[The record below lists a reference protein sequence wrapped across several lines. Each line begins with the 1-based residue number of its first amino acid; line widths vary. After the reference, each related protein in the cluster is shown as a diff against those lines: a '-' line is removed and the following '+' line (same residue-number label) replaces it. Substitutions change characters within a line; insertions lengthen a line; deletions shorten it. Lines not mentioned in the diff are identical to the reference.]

1 MQTSELNM
9 FKKII
14 KESIKEALREE
25 RYLLYDTLIPFVSAK
40 EQKEIESLYGS
51 PENYDENEFE
61 DLTDWVLT

>member
-61 DLTDWVLT
+61 DLTDLSRN

>member
-25 RYLLYDTLIPFVSAK
+25 RYLLYDTLIPFVSSK

-51 PENYDENEFE
+51 PGNYDENEFE
-61 DLTDWVLT
+61 DLTDWVL